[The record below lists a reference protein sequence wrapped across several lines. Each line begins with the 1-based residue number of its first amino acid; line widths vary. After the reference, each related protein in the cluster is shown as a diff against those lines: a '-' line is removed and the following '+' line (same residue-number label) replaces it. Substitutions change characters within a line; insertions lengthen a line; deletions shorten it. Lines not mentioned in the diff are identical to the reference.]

1 MKTIAPDEAT
11 EAEESDFEP
20 LTAQQAQEWREHQA
34 PLSVWRLLAGRG
46 LGGAVGAALGRG
58 GGGRAGGGG
67 AGARGDGRNAGG
79 PAGLG
84 VDGPCRCG
92 LVCRLRCAGR
102 GAPGR
107 VVCPRGAAPQ
117 GRRRSAG
124 GAAGVR
130 GLGTGQDHADAGV
143 AGCGGAV
150 GAGPELGGAAGGYG
164 ERDEN
169 VLGGPVGVARC
180 PKNRFSL
187 IQERVV
193 RWPHQRML
201 RLQVNT
207 SFTTCSICK
216 TYRRPR
222 SSTSRSSTTTP
233 WSWPCCSAA

>member
-20 LTAQQAQEWREHQA
+20 LTAQQAQEWRKHQWGWRKHQA
-34 PLSVWRLLAGRG
+34 PLSVGRLLAAQAMGGMLVALLAPGVVCG
-46 LGGAVGAALGRG
+46 LGG
-58 GGGRAGGGG
+58 
-67 AGARGDGRNAGG
+67 
-79 PAGLG
+79 
-84 VDGPCRCG
+84 
-92 LVCRLRCAGR
+92 AGR

-107 VVCPRGAAPQ
+107 VVCPRGVAPQ

-222 SSTSRSSTTTP
+222 SSTPRSSTTTP

>member
-34 PLSVWRLLAGRG
+34 PLSVWRLLAGAG
-46 LGGAVGAALGRG
+46 PGGGVGGPPARG
-58 GGGRAGGGG
+58 GGAWCC
-67 AGARGDGRNAGG
+67 
-79 PAGLG
+79 G
-84 VDGPCRCG
+84 VVCG
-92 LVCRLRCAGR
+92 VRCAGR

-130 GLGTGQDHADAGV
+130 RLGTGQDHADAGV

-150 GAGPELGGAAGGYG
+150 GAGPELGSAAGGYG

-193 RWPHQRML
+193 RWPHRRML

-233 WSWPCCSAA
+233 WSWPCCSAASPFSSS